1 MSLARDLV
9 RRTPRS
15 TASTASIFQRAVDV
29 GDDPE
34 VREWAMFMVLV
45 ARCLERIGDN
55 TVDIAE
61 QTVFVVTGL
70 YREFAESSD
79 DAF

>member
-1 MSLARDLV
+1 MSPSPETRWPRTRQPTARADIEL
-9 RRTPRS
+9 
-15 TASTASIFQRAVDV
+15 
-29 GDDPE
+29 
-34 VREWAMFMVLV
+34 

-70 YREFAESSD
+70 YRQFAQAPED
-79 DAF
+79 PF

>member
-1 MSLARDLV
+1 
-9 RRTPRS
+9 
-15 TASTASIFQRAVDV
+15 
-29 GDDPE
+29 
-34 VREWAMFMVLV
+34 MFMVLV

-70 YREFAESSD
+70 YRQFAENPD
-79 DAF
+79 YAFLNTKFWPEGQRPAAFSRLVCRAMRATGIDT

>member
-1 MSLARDLV
+1 
-9 RRTPRS
+9 
-15 TASTASIFQRAVDV
+15 
-29 GDDPE
+29 
-34 VREWAMFMVLV
+34 MFMVLV

-70 YREFAESSD
+70 YRQFAEMPD
-79 DAF
+79 EGL

>member
-1 MSLARDLV
+1 
-9 RRTPRS
+9 
-15 TASTASIFQRAVDV
+15 
-29 GDDPE
+29 
-34 VREWAMFMVLV
+34 MFMVLV

-61 QTVFVVTGL
+61 QTVFVVMGL
-70 YREFAESSD
+70 YRQFAENPD